1 MATIALYKSKVNGVG
16 GLIDDIIKSS
26 NNLDTQLG
34 TLKNTLQGVDSST
47 CNLQDTIDSI
57 SSSSKSENEKVAD
70 LKKLN
75 NKLTEFI
82 ELTANREAAAK
93 AEIERA
99 KEDFYTKYYYLKPE
113 CEKSGWEK
121 FCDGLKKVC
130 DWCAEHWK
138 LLATI
143 AIVAIAIAVLFIPGI
158 GPIISGACWGA
169 IFGALIGGVSGG
181 LQSLANG
188 GSFLKGFED
197 GAFSGAI
204 SGAIMGG
211 AMAGLGVL
219 GQAAGK
225 GLNALYK
232 GAACVSKLGKVIK
245 GTAAVTKVMS
255 TAMGAFDTI
264 AMLDGM
270 FGSGHI
276 AALNAKLHQSTA
288 YNVFQFGV
296 SAIATFTGGMASTM
310 KCFVAGTFIMTMNG
324 LKAIEGIK
332 AGDMVYSADEKD
344 PTKRGFRPV
353 LETYIRETEKLVHL
367 IVGGREIISTY
378 DHPFYVNGQGFVTA
392 VNLCIG
398 SELLDAEGK
407 ILRVEGIY
415 REELQDGDT
424 RTVYNFRV
432 EDFHTYFVGE
442 NEVLAHNASSGYS
455 NVPVPEK
462 KRASNGMD
470 YESNTKHT
478 PGGSGNR
485 PDAGIEPRNSFELFE
500 QSQPSTEKPGQRY
513 TYDQSTD
520 TLHRFFNSG
529 GDGNTWHWSGSTNQ
543 GSNSLPASKV
553 PTDIKRMFNLP
564 GKGW

>member
-225 GLNALYK
+225 
-232 GAACVSKLGKVIK
+232 CVSCMSKFGQFIK

-255 TAMGAFDTI
+255 QAMGAFDTI

-276 AALNAKLHQSTA
+276 AALNAKLHESTA

-296 SAIATFTGGMASTM
+296 SAVAAFTGGMASTM
-310 KCFVAGTFIMTMNG
+310 QCFVAGTLILTMNG
-324 LKAIEGIK
+324 LRAIEELK
-332 AGDMVYSADEKD
+332 AGDMVYSADSE
-344 PTKRGFRPV
+344 T
-353 LETYIRETEKLVHL
+353 LEVSLKPIRETFVSRAFDFVRVTVNGE
-367 IVGGREIISTY
+367 IIISTH
-378 DHPFYVNGQGFVTA
+378 DHPFYIKDKGYVSA
-392 VNLCIG
+392 ENLWIG
-398 SELLDAEGK
+398 AELINNRGEVL
-407 ILRVEGIY
+407 LVENLFH
-415 REELQDGDT
+415 EVLHDET
-424 RTVYNFRV
+424 RPVYNFKV
-432 EDFHTYFVGE
+432 EDNHTYYVGTSSIL
-442 NEVLAHNASSGYS
+442 VHNANCRVILNEDGTYDCEMKYKEGWSEEQKAAARQKCEALSKADTQKIDPNKIQRDG
-455 NVPVPEK
+455 
-462 KRASNGMD
+462 
-470 YESNTKHT
+470 SNTAKWRVDNQLDSAYDVDHLVDLQLNGKDA
-478 PGGSGNR
+478 PSNMWKLDKSVNR
-485 PDAGIEPRNSFELFE
+485 SLGKQIQIAIKDLPVGAVFRNF
-500 QSQPSTEKPGQRY
+500 Y
-513 TYDQSTD
+513 M
-520 TLHRFFNSG
+520 
-529 GDGNTWHWSGSTNQ
+529 
-543 GSNSLPASKV
+543 V
-553 PTDIKRMFNLP
+553 
-564 GKGW
+564 

>member
-169 IFGALIGGVSGG
+169 IFGALLGGLSGGVE
-181 LQSLANG
+181 SLAKG
-188 GSFLKGFED
+188 GSFWEGFEN

-211 AMAGLGVL
+211 AFAGIGLL

-225 GLNALYK
+225 GLNVLYK

-245 GTAAVTKVMS
+245 TTAVVTKVMS
-255 TAMGAFDTI
+255 YTMMGFDLLALGDKAFGF
-264 AMLDGM
+264 AG
-270 FGSGHI
+270 GKI
-276 AALNAKLHQSTA
+276 AALNTELHKSKA
-288 YNVFQFGV
+288 YNYFQLGV
-296 SAIATFTGGMASTM
+296 SAVAAFTGGMSKTM
-310 KCFVAGTFIMTMNG
+310 KCFVAGTLVLTASG
-324 LKAIEGIK
+324 LVAIESIK
-332 AGDMVYSADEKD
+332 AGDLVYSADERD
-344 PTKRGFRPV
+344 PSRIELKPV
-353 LETYIRETEKLVHL
+353 LETYIRKSDKLVHL
-367 IVGGREIISTY
+367 TIGGTELITTY
-378 DHPFYVNGQGFVTA
+378 DHPFYVKGQGFVNA
-392 VNLCIG
+392 GALCIG
-398 SELLDAEGK
+398 TELINRGGETVV
-407 ILRVEGIY
+407 IEQIY
-415 REELQDGDT
+415 REDCSEDME
-424 RTVYNFRV
+424 TVYNFRV
-432 EDFHTYFVGE
+432 EENHTYYVGQQR
-442 NEVLAHNASSGYS
+442 VLVHNADGYKFT
-455 NVPVPEK
+455 PEQQK
-462 KRASNGMD
+462 IVKEAKEADRNGGMTRAQAEDFVNRSHQAGLPAEIHEGHGTRMD
-470 YESNTKHT
+470 
-478 PGGSGNR
+478 
-485 PDAGIEPRNSFELFE
+485 
-500 QSQPSTEKPGQRY
+500 PSVMMDGV
-513 TYDQSTD
+513 
-520 TLHRFFNSG
+520 SG
-529 GDGNTWHWSGSTNQ
+529 GPHVHPYNHSMHIPIID
-543 GSNSLPASKV
+543 
-553 PTDIKRMFNLP
+553 
-564 GKGW
+564 

>member
-16 GLIDDIIKSS
+16 SLIDDIIKSS

-169 IFGALIGGVSGG
+169 IFGALLGGLSGG
-181 LQSLANG
+181 IESVANG

-219 GQAAGK
+219 GQAAGR

-245 GTAAVTKVMS
+245 TTAVVTKVMS
-255 TAMGAFDTI
+255 YSMMGFDLLALGDKAFGF
-264 AMLDGM
+264 AG
-270 FGSGHI
+270 GKI
-276 AALNAKLHQSTA
+276 AALNTELHKSKA
-288 YNVFQFGV
+288 YNYFQLGV
-296 SAIATFTGGMASTM
+296 SAVSAFTGGMTKTM
-310 KCFVAGTFIMTMNG
+310 KCFVAGTLVMTSNG
-324 LKAIEGIK
+324 LRAIEEIQS
-332 AGDMVYSADEKD
+332 GDMVYSADEKD
-344 PTKRGFRPV
+344 PSRRGFRPV
-353 LETYIRETEKLVHL
+353 LETYIRETDKLVHL
-367 IVGGREIISTY
+367 FIGDREIISTY
-378 DHPFYVNGQGFVTA
+378 DHPFYVNGQGFISA

-398 SELLDAEGK
+398 SELLDAEGN
-407 ILRVEGIY
+407 ILRVESVY
-415 REELQDGDT
+415 REELHDSET
-424 RTVYNFRV
+424 CKVYNFQV
-432 EDFHTYFVGE
+432 EEYHTYYVGE
-442 NEVLAHNASSGYS
+442 RSILVHNAGDYS
-455 NVPVPEK
+455 NLQDSKYVGEGKKTTRAQRRNVLQENMKRNGGKLVSDLSGKELNPPKQRLAGVPADPLEAQVDHIVA
-462 KRASNGMD
+462 RSNG
-470 YESNTKHT
+470 
-478 PGGSGNR
+478 
-485 PDAGIEPRNSFELFE
+485 
-500 QSQPSTEKPGQRY
+500 
-513 TYDQSTD
+513 
-520 TLHRFFNSG
+520 
-529 GDGNTWHWSGSTNQ
+529 
-543 GSNSLPASKV
+543 GSNSYK
-553 PTDIKRMFNLP
+553 NLQVLSMLENIM
-564 GKGW
+564 KSNK

>member
-169 IFGALIGGVSGG
+169 IFGALSGGVSGG

-197 GAFSGAI
+197 GAFSGAKRRLP
-204 SGAIMGG
+204 
-211 AMAGLGVL
+211 MAWG
-219 GQAAGK
+219 
-225 GLNALYK
+225 
-232 GAACVSKLGKVIK
+232 CFR
-245 GTAAVTKVMS
+245 TKVSMTSRSSSSLMS
-255 TAMGAFDTI
+255 SRMPVMGIPRTI
-264 AMLDGM
+264 C
-270 FGSGHI
+270 S
-276 AALNAKLHQSTA
+276 
-288 YNVFQFGV
+288 
-296 SAIATFTGGMASTM
+296 
-310 KCFVAGTFIMTMNG
+310 
-324 LKAIEGIK
+324 
-332 AGDMVYSADEKD
+332 
-344 PTKRGFRPV
+344 P
-353 LETYIRETEKLVHL
+353 
-367 IVGGREIISTY
+367 
-378 DHPFYVNGQGFVTA
+378 
-392 VNLCIG
+392 
-398 SELLDAEGK
+398 
-407 ILRVEGIY
+407 
-415 REELQDGDT
+415 
-424 RTVYNFRV
+424 
-432 EDFHTYFVGE
+432 YF
-442 NEVLAHNASSGYS
+442 S
-455 NVPVPEK
+455 
-462 KRASNGMD
+462 
-470 YESNTKHT
+470 
-478 PGGSGNR
+478 
-485 PDAGIEPRNSFELFE
+485 
-500 QSQPSTEKPGQRY
+500 
-513 TYDQSTD
+513 
-520 TLHRFFNSG
+520 
-529 GDGNTWHWSGSTNQ
+529 
-543 GSNSLPASKV
+543 
-553 PTDIKRMFNLP
+553 
-564 GKGW
+564 